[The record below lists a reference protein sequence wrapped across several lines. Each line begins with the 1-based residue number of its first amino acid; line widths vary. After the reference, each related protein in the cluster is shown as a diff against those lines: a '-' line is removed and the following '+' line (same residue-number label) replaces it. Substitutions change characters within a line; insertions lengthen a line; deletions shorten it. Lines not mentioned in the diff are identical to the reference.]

1 MKDPSLEYHK
11 DLKEDQCEQKTH
23 KTGVDSSSSFE
34 AVDNSQQKQF
44 DNPRD
49 IEGINVKSSIKDSK
63 EEKECLSNECQQ
75 DKPLVANKQSE
86 ITDSHAGLNGVEREG
101 SNSEDSNPNETE
113 CLTDEWIP
121 EDKPLILNET
131 EQSTQQSSTTSQ
143 PNENTKSQGG
153 NGDVGQSTSL
163 ISTTTAT
170 MVENQGISKTIQ
182 ELDTA
187 DNEDDKLLS
196 LNAERSDKNHVQPIS
211 SETNTAASE
220 LEKDESIEAEDNED
234 VAMVSINDKRKSS
247 LDDSTTKESETTD
260 NQVDRPVVIEGD
272 EETAT
277 AEENTPL
284 V

>member
-11 DLKEDQCEQKTH
+11 DLREDQCEQKTH

-34 AVDNSQQKQF
+34 AVDNSHQKQF
-44 DNPRD
+44 DNPQD
-49 IEGINVKSSIKDSK
+49 IEGVNVKGSIKDSK
-63 EEKECLSNECQQ
+63 DEKECLSNECQQ

-86 ITDSHAGLNGVEREG
+86 ITDSHAGLNGVEHEG
-101 SNSEDSNPNETE
+101 SNSEDSSPNETE

-234 VAMVSINDKRKSS
+234 VAMVSINDNRKSS

-272 EETAT
+272 EETST

>member
-1 MKDPSLEYHK
+1 MKDPSLESHK
-11 DLKEDQCEQKTH
+11 DLSEDQCEQKTH

-44 DNPRD
+44 DNPQD
-49 IEGINVKSSIKDSK
+49 IEGINVKGSIKDFK

-86 ITDSHAGLNGVEREG
+86 ITDSHAGLNGVEHEG
-101 SNSEDSNPNETE
+101 SNSEDSSPNETE

-234 VAMVSINDKRKSS
+234 VAMVSINDNRKSS

-272 EETAT
+272 EETST